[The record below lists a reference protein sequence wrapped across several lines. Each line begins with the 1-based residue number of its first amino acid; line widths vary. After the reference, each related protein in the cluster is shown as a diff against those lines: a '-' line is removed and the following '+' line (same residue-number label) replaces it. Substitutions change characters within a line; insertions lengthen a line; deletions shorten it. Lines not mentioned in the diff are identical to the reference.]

1 MAQTTQEKEFIRY
14 IEDHP
19 EYYPVTQA
27 DIYLKILKNLKK
39 AAKTLDELNSGFP
52 VISREDL
59 ELIILSLVRLR
70 LLDRLKTA
78 TKLMYYVT
86 EEGKGLIAEVDKIKS
101 ALKVG

>member
-1 MAQTTQEKEFIRY
+1 MVRTREEKEFIRY

-19 EYYPVTQA
+19 EYYPVTHA
-27 DIYLKILKNLKK
+27 DIYLKILKNLEK
-39 AAKTLDELNSGFP
+39 AAKTQNELNSHFP

-59 ELIILSLVRLR
+59 ELIILSLMRLK
-70 LLDRLKTA
+70 LLDKLKTA

-86 EEGKGLIAEVDKIKS
+86 EDGKELISEADKIKS